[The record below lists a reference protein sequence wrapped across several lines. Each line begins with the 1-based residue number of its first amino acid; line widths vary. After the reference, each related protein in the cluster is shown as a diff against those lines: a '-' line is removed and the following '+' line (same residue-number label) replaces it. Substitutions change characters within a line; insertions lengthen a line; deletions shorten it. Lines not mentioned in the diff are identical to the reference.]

1 MTFWE
6 FRCHFPM
13 VLVLGAIKH
22 VDIFRE
28 FRCHFPMVLV
38 LFAIKR
44 VDSNPP
50 LGSKMLKIAVFGGFG
65 TAMNGD
71 FGYCWIHT
79 AAAQNP
85 RGFVIP
91 NRGFAPPG

>member
-1 MTFWE
+1 
-6 FRCHFPM
+6 M

-22 VDIFRE
+22 IDIFWE

-44 VDSNPP
+44 SDSYPP

-71 FGYCWIHT
+71 FGYCRID
-79 AAAQNP
+79 
-85 RGFVIP
+85 
-91 NRGFAPPG
+91 APAKAKVLEALLNNAKSRE